1 MTIKLTPQ
9 QAKFRQSNAPFRGF
23 VGGRGAGKSWVGAYD
38 LLVRASMKKGLYG
51 CYAPTYD
58 MVEQASMRT
67 LLDIGRGLGIVT
79 DVNRS
84 RLTVRLSNGSEIL
97 CRSLDDPEHARGP
110 NLSGAWLDEASLMPR
125 EAFEIVIAS
134 LRQGGQQGW
143 LSATFT
149 PKGRSHWT
157 YEVFGQ
163 GRGDTALYTAR
174 TRDNP
179 FLPSEF
185 YDTVRAQYPGH
196 LAAQELEGE
205 FIDIEGGLAKREWFQ
220 IVDAAPANARRVRY
234 WDFAATLPVAGRD
247 PDWTVG
253 TLLAESDGIWYV
265 LDVVRVQAG
274 PGSVE
279 ALVRQTAALDGPDVP
294 ISMEQEPGAAG
305 KLFTAAMIKALASYA
320 ARAEPASGDKATR
333 AMPWLA
339 QAEAGN
345 VKLVRGSWCAA
356 WLDEVTAFPSGSHDD
371 QVDSMSGAYAAL
383 TRSTPLTEG
392 ELLEVLRA
400 WR

>member
-1 MTIKLTPQ
+1 MTVRLTPQ

-58 MVEQASMRT
+58 MVEQASMRA

-84 RLTVRLSNGSEIL
+84 RLTVRLSSGSEIL

-220 IVDAAPANARRVRY
+220 IVDAAPAEAIRVRF
-234 WDFAATLPVAGRD
+234 WDMAATEQGVKSND

-253 TLLAESDGIWYV
+253 TRMARYGAVYYIEH
-265 LDVVRVQAG
+265 VVRERVG
-274 PGSVE
+274 PAQVPE
-279 ALVRQTAALDGPDVP
+279 LIRQTARADGPTVTVCW
-294 ISMEQEPGAAG
+294 EQEGGSSG
-305 KLFTAAMIKALASYA
+305 KIVSAEMAKVLVGFAFKAV
-320 ARAEPASGDKATR
+320 PVHKDKVTR
-333 AMPWLA
+333 AMPMLA

-345 VKLVRGSWCAA
+345 VRLVRGGWDITD
-356 WLDEVTAFPSGSHDD
+356 WLDEYCAFPEGGHDD
-371 QVDSMSGAYAAL
+371 QVDSGSGAFAAL
-383 TRSTPLTEG
+383 TTTQYATPG
-392 ELLEVLRA
+392 VVA
-400 WR
+400 YA